1 MSIKD
6 LFENT
11 GVPKIQKQA
20 SSNEMVEH
28 VESKEYVEAKRTEHE
43 QFIPPIDFLTHQT
56 LLSLDLLS
64 YITKKLLKESTSIIH
79 MMGRWL
85 KKQSSTTPL
94 LI

>member
-28 VESKEYVEAKRTEHE
+28 VESKEYVKAKKTEHE
-43 QFIPPIDFLTHQT
+43 QFIPPIDFSNPSNFAKFGSAESVSYTHLRAHET
-56 LLSLDLLS
+56 
-64 YITKKLLKESTSIIH
+64 
-79 MMGRWL
+79 
-85 KKQSSTTPL
+85 
-94 LI
+94 